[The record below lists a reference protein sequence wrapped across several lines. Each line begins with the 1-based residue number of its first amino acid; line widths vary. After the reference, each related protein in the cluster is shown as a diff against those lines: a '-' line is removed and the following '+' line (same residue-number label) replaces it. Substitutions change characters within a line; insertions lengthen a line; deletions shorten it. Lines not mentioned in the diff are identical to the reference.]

1 MQDGETFTPQSVQ
14 FLPRFSFITHTG
26 GNLRSCDFGFEYL
39 FLFFKA
45 AKQLHQPFFNPFP
58 RFALQ
63 LKCAFVTRC
72 RAHRKAYIGL
82 FSFCSFYNVRLL
94 FNAPCS
100 FDRKVIGSEEE
111 KEKLS
116 SHCPTHTHLKIVQ
129 CKKATELFI
138 SSNTLLQIVKSLKNV
153 AYLVFVMI

>member
-1 MQDGETFTPQSVQ
+1 MFSMQDGETFTPQSVQ
-14 FLPRFSFITHTG
+14 FLPRFTFITDTHTYTLVG
-26 GNLRSCDFGFEYL
+26 ICEAVILVEYL
-39 FLFFKA
+39 FLVSSRLPSSYTNLSLILS
-45 AKQLHQPFFNPFP
+45 QD
-58 RFALQ
+58 LQ

-72 RAHRKAYIGL
+72 RAHRKASIGL

-116 SHCPTHTHLKIVQ
+116 SHCPTHKPTH
-129 CKKATELFI
+129 T
-138 SSNTLLQIVKSLKNV
+138 
-153 AYLVFVMI
+153 